1 MVSPELDYTVTDKI
15 VGMKSVAAYRSGLEI
30 DPCVSQI
37 EAEEGLLQ
45 ELNGI
50 YHGVIQIML
59 DILLNKKKKTAHKYW
74 K

>member
-1 MVSPELDYTVTDKI
+1 
-15 VGMKSVAAYRSGLEI
+15 MKSIAAYRSGLEI

-50 YHGVIQIML
+50 YHGVIQIKL
-59 DILLNKKKKTAHKYW
+59 DILLNKKNKKKKPSHKYW